1 MDNNITV
8 FENSEFGKV
17 RTVILND
24 EPWFIGKDV
33 AEILGYSNTNKAIQV
48 HVDDEDKFIRSSRG
62 TEMGKLFTSLK
73 EMQEKL
79 GRQDNWF
86 ISESGVY
93 SLIFG
98 SKLPTAKKFKRWVTS
113 EVLPSIRKHGAYM
126 TEDTIK
132 KAIAE
137 PDFIIKLA
145 TELKKEQEQNKQLTE
160 TCSQQQQVIGE
171 LKPKADY
178 VDKILKS
185 DSLVTITQ
193 IAKDYGMSGQGMN
206 KVLHD
211 LHIIYSCNK
220 QWLLYSQH
228 QAKGYTFSE
237 TVDIPREDGTTK
249 VVMNTKWTQKGRL
262 FLYETL
268 KKRNLLPLIERK
280 EQE

>member
-1 MDNNITV
+1 MSNNIKV

-17 RTVILND
+17 RTVILDD
-24 EPWFIGKDV
+24 EPWFVGKDV
-33 AEILGYSNTNKAIQV
+33 AEILGYSNTNKAIQA

-113 EVLPSIRKHGAYM
+113 EVLPSVRKHGVYM

-132 KAIAE
+132 KVIAE
-137 PDFIIKLA
+137 PDFIIQIA
-145 TELKKEQEQNKQLTE
+145 TELKKEKEQNKQLAA
-160 TCSQQQQVIGE
+160 TCSQQQQMIGE

-178 VDKILKS
+178 VDRILKS

-193 IAKDYGMSGQGMN
+193 IAKDYGMSGKAMN
-206 KVLHD
+206 KALHD
-211 LHIIYSCNK
+211 LHIIYNCNR

-237 TVDIPREDGTTK
+237 TVDIPLDDGTTK

-262 FLYETL
+262 FLYEML
-268 KKRNLLPLIERK
+268 KKHGVIPLIEK
-280 EQE
+280 QIGA

>member
-1 MDNNITV
+1 MDNNIKV

-17 RTVILND
+17 RTVVLNN

-113 EVLPSIRKHGAYM
+113 EVLPTIRKHGAYM

-132 KAIAE
+132 KVIAE

>member
-1 MDNNITV
+1 MENKIEV
-8 FENSEFGKV
+8 FTKAEFGEL
-17 RTVILND
+17 RTVNVGDKIM
-24 EPWFIGKDV
+24 FVASDV
-33 AEILGYSNTNKAIQV
+33 AKALGYSRPADAITAHCKGSVKHRLPTN
-48 HVDDEDKFIRSSRG
+48 G
-62 TEMGKLFTSLK
+62 G
-73 EMQEKL
+73 MQELKIIPE
-79 GRQDNWF
+79 GD
-86 ISESGVY
+86 VY
-93 SLIFG
+93 RLITH
-98 SKLPTAKKFKRWVTS
+98 SKLPAAEKFESWVFD

-132 KAIAE
+132 KAMAE

-145 TELKKEQEQNKQLTE
+145 TELKKEREQNKQLTE

-185 DSLVTITQ
+185 NSLVTITQ

-249 VVMNTKWTQKGRL
+249 VVMNTKWTQKGR
-262 FLYETL
+262 
-268 KKRNLLPLIERK
+268 
-280 EQE
+280 

>member
-1 MDNNITV
+1 MDNNIKV

-17 RTVILND
+17 RTVVLNN

-132 KAIAE
+132 KVIAK
-137 PDFIIKLA
+137 PDFIIQLA

>member
-1 MDNNITV
+1 MENKIEV
-8 FENSEFGKV
+8 FTKAEFGEL
-17 RTVILND
+17 RTVNVGDKIM
-24 EPWFIGKDV
+24 FVASDV
-33 AEILGYSNTNKAIQV
+33 AKALGYSRPADAITAHCKGSVKHRLPTN
-48 HVDDEDKFIRSSRG
+48 G
-62 TEMGKLFTSLK
+62 G
-73 EMQEKL
+73 MQELKIIP
-79 GRQDNWF
+79 GGD
-86 ISESGVY
+86 VY
-93 SLIFG
+93 RLITH
-98 SKLPTAKKFKRWVTS
+98 SKLPAAEKFESWVFD

-132 KAIAE
+132 KAMAE

-185 DSLVTITQ
+185 NSLVTITQ

>member
-1 MDNNITV
+1 MDNNIKV

-33 AEILGYSNTNKAIQV
+33 TDILGYQNGSRDINR
-48 HVDDEDKFIRSSRG
+48 HVDEDDRQNYQNGTFESNRG
-62 TEMGKLFTSLK
+62 MAII
-73 EMQEKL
+73 
-79 GRQDNWF
+79 N
-86 ISESGVY
+86 ESGLY
-93 SLIFG
+93 SLILS

-132 KAIAE
+132 KVIAE

>member
-1 MDNNITV
+1 MDNNIKV

-33 AEILGYSNTNKAIQV
+33 TDILGYQNGSRDINR
-48 HVDDEDKFIRSSRG
+48 HVDEDDRQNYQNGTFESNRG
-62 TEMGKLFTSLK
+62 MAII
-73 EMQEKL
+73 
-79 GRQDNWF
+79 N
-86 ISESGVY
+86 ESGLY
-93 SLIFG
+93 SLILS

-132 KAIAE
+132 KAMAE

-185 DSLVTITQ
+185 NSLVTITQ

-237 TVDIPREDGTTK
+237 TLDIPREDGTTK

>member
-1 MDNNITV
+1 MENKIEV
-8 FENSEFGKV
+8 FTKAEFGEL
-17 RTVILND
+17 RTVNVGDKIM
-24 EPWFIGKDV
+24 FVASDV
-33 AEILGYSNTNKAIQV
+33 AKALGYSRPADAITAHCKGSVKHRLPTN
-48 HVDDEDKFIRSSRG
+48 G
-62 TEMGKLFTSLK
+62 G
-73 EMQEKL
+73 MQELKIIPE
-79 GRQDNWF
+79 GD
-86 ISESGVY
+86 VY
-93 SLIFG
+93 RLIAH
-98 SKLPTAKKFKRWVTS
+98 SKLPAAEKFESWVFD

-132 KAIAE
+132 KVIAE

-185 DSLVTITQ
+185 NSLVTITQ

>member
-1 MDNNITV
+1 MDNNIKV

-33 AEILGYSNTNKAIQV
+33 TDILGYQNGSRDINR
-48 HVDDEDKFIRSSRG
+48 HVDEDDRQNYQNGTFESNRG
-62 TEMGKLFTSLK
+62 MAII
-73 EMQEKL
+73 
-79 GRQDNWF
+79 N
-86 ISESGVY
+86 ESGLY
-93 SLIFG
+93 SLILS

-132 KAIAE
+132 KAMTE

-145 TELKKEQEQNKQLTE
+145 TELKKEREQNKQLTE

-178 VDKILKS
+178 VDRILKNN
-185 DSLVTITQ
+185 SLVTITQ

>member
-1 MDNNITV
+1 MENKIEV
-8 FENSEFGKV
+8 FTKAEFGEL
-17 RTVILND
+17 RTVNVGDKIM
-24 EPWFIGKDV
+24 FVASDV
-33 AEILGYSNTNKAIQV
+33 AKALGYSRPADAITAHCKGSVKHRLPTN
-48 HVDDEDKFIRSSRG
+48 G
-62 TEMGKLFTSLK
+62 G
-73 EMQEKL
+73 MQELKIIPE
-79 GRQDNWF
+79 GD
-86 ISESGVY
+86 VY
-93 SLIFG
+93 RLITH
-98 SKLPTAKKFKRWVTS
+98 SKLPAAEKFESWVFD

-132 KAIAE
+132 KAMAE

-178 VDKILKS
+178 VDRILKS
-185 DSLVTITQ
+185 NSLVTITQ

>member
-1 MDNNITV
+1 MDNNIKV

-33 AEILGYSNTNKAIQV
+33 TDILGYQNGSRDINR
-48 HVDDEDKFIRSSRG
+48 HVDEDDRQNYQNGTFESNRG
-62 TEMGKLFTSLK
+62 MAII
-73 EMQEKL
+73 
-79 GRQDNWF
+79 N
-86 ISESGVY
+86 ESGLY
-93 SLIFG
+93 SLILS

-132 KAIAE
+132 KAMAE

-145 TELKKEQEQNKQLTE
+145 TELKKEREQNKQLTE

-280 EQE
+280 E

>member
-1 MDNNITV
+1 MDNNIKV

-33 AEILGYSNTNKAIQV
+33 TDILGYQNGSRDINR
-48 HVDDEDKFIRSSRG
+48 HVDEDDRQNYQNGTFESNRG
-62 TEMGKLFTSLK
+62 MAII
-73 EMQEKL
+73 
-79 GRQDNWF
+79 N
-86 ISESGVY
+86 ESGLY
-93 SLIFG
+93 SLILS

-132 KAIAE
+132 KAMTE

-185 DSLVTITQ
+185 NSLVTITQ

-268 KKRNLLPLIERK
+268 K
-280 EQE
+280 

>member
-1 MDNNITV
+1 MENKIEV
-8 FENSEFGKV
+8 FTKAEFGEL
-17 RTVILND
+17 RTVNVGDKIM
-24 EPWFIGKDV
+24 FVASDV
-33 AEILGYSNTNKAIQV
+33 AKALGYSRPADAITAHCKGSVKRRLPTN
-48 HVDDEDKFIRSSRG
+48 G
-62 TEMGKLFTSLK
+62 G
-73 EMQEKL
+73 MQELKIIPE
-79 GRQDNWF
+79 GD
-86 ISESGVY
+86 VY
-93 SLIFG
+93 RLITH
-98 SKLPTAKKFKRWVTS
+98 SKLPAAEKFESWVFD

-132 KAIAE
+132 KAMAE

-211 LHIIYSCNK
+211 LHIIYNCNK

>member
-1 MDNNITV
+1 MDNNIKV

-17 RTVILND
+17 RTVILDD

-33 AEILGYSNTNKAIQV
+33 TDILGYQNGSRDINR
-48 HVDDEDKFIRSSRG
+48 HVDEDDRQNYQNGTFESNRG
-62 TEMGKLFTSLK
+62 MAII
-73 EMQEKL
+73 
-79 GRQDNWF
+79 N
-86 ISESGVY
+86 ESGLY
-93 SLIFG
+93 SLILS

-132 KAIAE
+132 KVIAE

-185 DSLVTITQ
+185 NSLVTITQ

-211 LHIIYSCNK
+211 LHIIYNCNK

>member
-1 MDNNITV
+1 MENKIEV
-8 FENSEFGKV
+8 FTKAEFGEL
-17 RTVILND
+17 RTVNVGDKIM
-24 EPWFIGKDV
+24 FVASDV
-33 AEILGYSNTNKAIQV
+33 AKALGYSRPADAITAHCKGSVKHRLPTN
-48 HVDDEDKFIRSSRG
+48 G
-62 TEMGKLFTSLK
+62 G
-73 EMQEKL
+73 MQELKIIPE
-79 GRQDNWF
+79 GD
-86 ISESGVY
+86 VY
-93 SLIFG
+93 RLIAH
-98 SKLPTAKKFKRWVTS
+98 SKLPAAEKFESWVFD

-132 KAIAE
+132 KAMTE

-185 DSLVTITQ
+185 NSLVTITQ
-193 IAKDYGMSGQGMN
+193 IAKDYCMSGQGMN
-206 KVLHD
+206 KVRHD

-268 KKRNLLPLIERK
+268 KKRNLLPLIERE
-280 EQE
+280 EQQ

>member
-1 MDNNITV
+1 MDNNIKV

-33 AEILGYSNTNKAIQV
+33 TDILGYQNGSRDINR
-48 HVDDEDKFIRSSRG
+48 HVDEDDRQNYQNGTFESNRG
-62 TEMGKLFTSLK
+62 MAII
-73 EMQEKL
+73 
-79 GRQDNWF
+79 N
-86 ISESGVY
+86 ESGLY
-93 SLIFG
+93 SLILS

-132 KAIAE
+132 KAMAE

-145 TELKKEQEQNKQLTE
+145 TELKKEREQNKQLTE

-185 DSLVTITQ
+185 NSLVTITQ

>member
-1 MDNNITV
+1 MDNNIKV

-17 RTVILND
+17 RTIILND

-33 AEILGYSNTNKAIQV
+33 TDILGYQNGSRDINR
-48 HVDDEDKFIRSSRG
+48 HVDEDDRQNYQNGTFESNRG
-62 TEMGKLFTSLK
+62 MAII
-73 EMQEKL
+73 
-79 GRQDNWF
+79 N
-86 ISESGVY
+86 ESGLY
-93 SLIFG
+93 SLILS

>member
-1 MDNNITV
+1 MENKIEV
-8 FENSEFGKV
+8 FTKAEFGEL
-17 RTVILND
+17 RTVNVGDKIM
-24 EPWFIGKDV
+24 FVASDV
-33 AEILGYSNTNKAIQV
+33 AKALGYSRPADAITTHCKGSVKHRLPTN
-48 HVDDEDKFIRSSRG
+48 G
-62 TEMGKLFTSLK
+62 G
-73 EMQEKL
+73 MQELKIIPE
-79 GRQDNWF
+79 GD
-86 ISESGVY
+86 VY
-93 SLIFG
+93 RLITH
-98 SKLPTAKKFKRWVTS
+98 SKLPAAEKFESWVFD

-132 KAIAE
+132 KAMTE

-185 DSLVTITQ
+185 NSLVTITQ

>member
-1 MDNNITV
+1 MDNNIKV

-33 AEILGYSNTNKAIQV
+33 TDILGYQNGSRDINR
-48 HVDDEDKFIRSSRG
+48 HVDEDDRQNYQNGTFESNRG
-62 TEMGKLFTSLK
+62 MAII
-73 EMQEKL
+73 
-79 GRQDNWF
+79 N
-86 ISESGVY
+86 ESGLY
-93 SLIFG
+93 SLILS

-132 KAIAE
+132 KAMTE

-145 TELKKEQEQNKQLTE
+145 TELKKEREQNKQLTE

-185 DSLVTITQ
+185 NSLVTITQ

-280 EQE
+280 EQV

>member
-1 MDNNITV
+1 MENKIEV
-8 FENSEFGKV
+8 FTKAEFGEL
-17 RTVILND
+17 RTVNVGDKIM
-24 EPWFIGKDV
+24 FVASDV
-33 AEILGYSNTNKAIQV
+33 AKALGYSRPADAITAHCKGSVKRRLPTN
-48 HVDDEDKFIRSSRG
+48 G
-62 TEMGKLFTSLK
+62 G
-73 EMQEKL
+73 MQELKIIPE
-79 GRQDNWF
+79 GD
-86 ISESGVY
+86 VY
-93 SLIFG
+93 RLITH
-98 SKLPTAKKFKRWVTS
+98 SKLPAAEKFESWVFD

-132 KAIAE
+132 KVIAE

-185 DSLVTITQ
+185 NSLVTITQ

-268 KKRNLLPLIERK
+268 KKRTLLPLIERK